1 MPIKLD
7 IYRLVIRHVHEVDWR
22 AARLDDGEVGSVL
35 GVIKAVEGTIFDAEP
50 IVPKV

>member
-7 IYRLVIRHVHEVDWR
+7 IYRLVIRHVHQVDRR

-35 GVIKAVEGTIFDAEP
+35 GIVKAVEGPVFDTEP
-50 IVPKV
+50 VVPEV